1 MPVRRKPIGML
12 RRDERG
18 ATLIEFAFVAPVFCL
33 LLVGAID
40 VGHTLYMRAVLQ
52 GVVQKAARDSGL
64 EDGSA
69 IATQTSIDDKI
80 RASVLDLHKNASVA
94 ISRRFYRTFE
104 KAAAAQAETFTD
116 TNVNGTCD
124 AGEPYED
131 ANNNNT
137 WDADGGDA
145 GQGGAKD
152 SVVYTADVTY
162 PRIIPLHNFIPAFSD
177 TVEVAATT
185 VLTNQP
191 YGDQNQY
198 APPTV
203 RNCP

>member
-80 RASVLDLHKNASVA
+80 RASVLDLHKNANVA